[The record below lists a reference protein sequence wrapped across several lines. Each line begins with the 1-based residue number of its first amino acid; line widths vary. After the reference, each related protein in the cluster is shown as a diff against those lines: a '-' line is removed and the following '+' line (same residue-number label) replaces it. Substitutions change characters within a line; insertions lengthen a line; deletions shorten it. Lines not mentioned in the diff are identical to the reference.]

1 MLVYRLADIKPG
13 SIDPVERQ
21 KSYQVLSIECYI
33 VAGVYML
40 FTLISYFFFYHHPEE
55 REL

>member
-1 MLVYRLADIKPG
+1 
-13 SIDPVERQ
+13 
-21 KSYQVLSIECYI
+21 